1 MSRRGLVPTLVVVA
15 GLWLSLTLSACATFQ
30 EVTALSRVDF
40 SLGGVSEGTLA
51 GIPIESVRDPDRLGA
66 VSLARV
72 AAALSSGELPL
83 EAVFEIRGDNPS
95 DNPRARLLALDW
107 TLFLDDRETV
117 SGTVEEEHL
126 LPSGESTTIPLRVEI
141 DLLDFFEN
149 RLEQV
154 VDLALAVA
162 GGGEPRRV
170 HFEATPTVRT
180 PIGPIRYPE
189 PVRIEPFGGT

>member
-1 MSRRGLVPTLVVVA
+1 MSRRGLVPTLVAVA
-15 GLWLSLTLSACATFQ
+15 GLCLALTLSACATFE
-30 EVTALSRVDF
+30 EVTALGRVDF

-51 GIPIESVRDPDRLGA
+51 GVSIESVRDPDRLDA

-83 EAVFEIRGDNPS
+83 EAVFEVRGDNPA

-117 SGTVEEEHL
+117 SGSFEEEYL

-162 GGGEPRRV
+162 GEGDPRRV
-170 HFEATPTVRT
+170 YFEATPTVRT

-189 PVRIEPFGGT
+189 PVRIEPLGGS